1 LLGTNNAPDG
11 LGGGSPTAAGRRA
24 KEDTSMAAPR
34 PSPDSDGHAGAPPD
48 RGASIPARRAPRDGP
63 PAAPLIQLRGVT
75 KSYDTG
81 SGPFIALLDVDLSV
95 PAGAFVAIV
104 GRSGSGKS
112 TLANVVTGIDRPTS
126 GEVVVAGTRVDALS
140 QRDLARWRGRSVG
153 VVFQFF
159 QLLPGLT
166 IAENVVLPME
176 FCGTYAAGDRLPRA
190 LELLERVGVRAQA
203 DKLPAALSGGEQQRA
218 AIARALANDP
228 PIVVADE
235 PTGNL
240 DSHNADAILELFDRL
255 AAEGKTVLMVTHE
268 RDVSRYADQVVTL
281 VDGRVS
287 GSGSGGVD
295 RVPPEPTEPAA
306 AASSATG
313 ASRR

>member
-1 LLGTNNAPDG
+1 
-11 LGGGSPTAAGRRA
+11 
-24 KEDTSMAAPR
+24 
-34 PSPDSDGHAGAPPD
+34 
-48 RGASIPARRAPRDGP
+48 
-63 PAAPLIQLRGVT
+63 
-75 KSYDTG
+75 
-81 SGPFIALLDVDLSV
+81 VDLSV
-95 PAGAFVAIV
+95 PAGVFVAIV

-112 TLANVVTGIDRPTS
+112 TLANVITGIDRPTS
-126 GEVVVAGTRVDALS
+126 GEVTVAGTRVDALG
-140 QRDLARWRGRSVG
+140 QRQLALWRGRNVG

-176 FCGTYAAGDRLPRA
+176 FCGRYAVADRLPRA
-190 LELLERVGVRAQA
+190 LGLLDRVGVRAQA
-203 DKLPAALSGGEQQRA
+203 GKLPAALSGGEQQRA

-240 DSHNADAILELFDRL
+240 DSHNADAVLALFGGL
-255 AAEGKTVLMVTHE
+255 AADGKTVMMVTHE
-268 RDVSRYADQVVTL
+268 RDVRRYADQVVTL
-281 VDGRVS
+281 VDGRVGGRVS
-287 GSGSGGVD
+287 GRAD
-295 RVPPEPTEPAA
+295 RSPLEATEPAA